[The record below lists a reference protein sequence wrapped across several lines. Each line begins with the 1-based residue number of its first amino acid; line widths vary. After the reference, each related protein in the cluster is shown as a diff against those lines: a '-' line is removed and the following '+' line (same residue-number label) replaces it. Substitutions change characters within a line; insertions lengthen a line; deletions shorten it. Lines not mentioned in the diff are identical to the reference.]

1 MSGAEELTDIE
12 PDDATVDPRAKISY
26 DVRERCGRRAD
37 ASRDDPA
44 RQRSVRAF
52 ATLVRVEDDGRWT
65 TDDGRR
71 RLTERARR

>member
-26 DVRERCGRRAD
+26 DVRERCGRRVST
-37 ASRDDPA
+37 SRDDPA

-52 ATLVRVEDDGRWT
+52 ATLESRT

-71 RLTERARR
+71 TTETDRTRATIGV

>member
-52 ATLVRVEDDGRWT
+52 ATLESRT

-71 RLTERARR
+71 TTETDRTRATIGV